1 MIFCQLPTTKV
12 MGFLAKFL
20 VNKVYAEMSKNAI
33 AERDQIQKEVASL
46 DKKINNLL
54 DVIEEGMAT
63 GTIKNRLNENAT
75 EKSKLEESRLD
86 SLNPIK

>member
-1 MIFCQLPTTKV
+1 

-86 SLNPIK
+86 SLNPIN